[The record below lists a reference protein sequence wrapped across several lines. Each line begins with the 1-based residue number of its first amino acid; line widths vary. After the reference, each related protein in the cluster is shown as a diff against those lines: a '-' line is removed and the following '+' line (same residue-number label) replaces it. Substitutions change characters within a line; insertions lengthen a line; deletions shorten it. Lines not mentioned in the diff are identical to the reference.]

1 MELMKRTPDKHYD
14 LCIVDPPY
22 GIDAGNM
29 QLGKGKDKLW
39 TKKNWDKHI
48 PQKEYFDELF
58 RVSKKQIV
66 FGGNFFDLPKTN
78 GWIFWDKDRSK
89 DISFSDGELAWTSF
103 LNTIKKK
110 TVLYDGFL
118 GADSYR
124 FHPTQKPIK
133 LYTSLLS
140 NYAKAGDKIL
150 DTHVGSA
157 SSLIACHQFGFE
169 VVGCEL
175 DREYYDLAV
184 DRIRNTTAQMS
195 LF

>member
-1 MELMKRTPDKHYD
+1 MELMKRTPDKHYE

-22 GIDAGNM
+22 GIGDKFRG
-29 QLGKGKDKLW
+29 GKNGSLQFNSIVE
-39 TKKNWDKHI
+39 KKWDVA
-48 PQKEYFDELF
+48 PDNSYFNELF
-58 RVSKKQIV
+58 RVSKNQIIW
-66 FGGNFFDLPKTN
+66 GGNYFCLPATRC
-78 GWIFWDKDRSK
+78 FVVWDKF
-89 DISFSDGELAWTSF
+89 ISEDFSLAMCELAWTSF
-103 LNTIKKK
+103 DAIAKIVRLNNPKGCKI
-110 TVLYDGFL
+110 
-118 GADSYR
+118 
-124 FHPTQKPIK
+124 HPTQKPIK

-157 SSLIACHQFGFE
+157 SSLIACHQLGFE